1 MLGIYNYFYLYSII
15 SERLLNAISD
25 IKQNLALK
33 YRKKNVGENVEEI
46 DQQIERI
53 YKHAI
58 GKLL

>member
-1 MLGIYNYFYLYSII
+1 MYSII